1 MCGGDAGGSRHL
13 STLREEEA
21 KGRANH
27 DERRDALGGSK
38 GGVHAHSAYHERGI
52 YDSDCKAVLSG
63 PTYQCPTSKRVA
75 HQRRLLHALCVQDGE
90 QVRRKVRRTEDL
102 SGRSTEV
109 TGCRGVR
116 HYYKSAS
123 CTGSL
128 ACMREPPQPRMEIMM
143 Q

>member
-1 MCGGDAGGSRHL
+1 M
-13 STLREEEA
+13 
-21 KGRANH
+21 
-27 DERRDALGGSK
+27 
-38 GGVHAHSAYHERGI
+38 
-52 YDSDCKAVLSG
+52 LSG